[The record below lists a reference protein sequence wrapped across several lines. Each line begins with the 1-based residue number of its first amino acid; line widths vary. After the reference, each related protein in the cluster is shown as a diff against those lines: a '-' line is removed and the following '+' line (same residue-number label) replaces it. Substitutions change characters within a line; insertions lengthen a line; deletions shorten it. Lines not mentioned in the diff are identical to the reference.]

1 MIEGRSALL
10 KIISSLLYLSR
21 QGLAIRGHVDI
32 NSNIQQLL
40 ILRAEDVPELK
51 SWLLRTKYKWLSHD
65 IQNEILSLLSKEVQL
80 NLISEIKDSFCYS
93 IILDETRDISNREQV
108 SVCFRIVDKNLN
120 ISEHFLGFF
129 ETPFTDA
136 QTLFNLVINVLSQF
150 DIDISKCRGQ
160 CYDGAA
166 NVSGHISGLQARIID
181 VEPRAIFVHCTAHT
195 LNLVVQDTMQN
206 ITKIRDFL
214 AILRSMI
221 SFVKD
226 SPKRQA
232 IFNSLQ
238 AEQSIIGSSNNVS
251 LRPFCPTR
259 WCVRIVSLKSI
270 DSNYNL
276 LRKFLDE
283 LTTEKNE
290 IGAKASGFSKLL
302 YKFDFYFVLQIM
314 IFIFERIEV
323 LNSELQKKSLHFQ
336 DARLKIEA
344 IIISIEEKRKSGFD
358 QLLEDIIYKS
368 EELGLGEVKLPK
380 QRKTPKRLIE
390 GGQEHY
396 FSSAKDQYKA
406 LFFECMDMTL
416 SALHNRFKS
425 NVIKHLAKVENFI
438 VDPKK
443 INTAIITEYYGS
455 DFDGRKLELHRNIML
470 DIAKAKH
477 FKISSVS
484 DAINCFKQESYLQD
498 LVPEVVKLIKIMLTV
513 PVSSC
518 TAERSFSALRRL
530 KTFLRSTMT

>member
-1 MIEGRSALL
+1 MYKLQIVYNNFLITYYYYIYFILAGSFHRASIASIGAQKKGTNICASLSVSKTKEMKEARSALL

-65 IQNEILSLLSKEVQL
+65 IQNEILSLLSREIQL
-80 NLISEIKDSFCYS
+80 NLISEIKDAFCYS
-93 IILDETRDISNREQV
+93 IVLDETQDVSNREQV
-108 SVCFRIVDKNLN
+108 SVCFRIVDNNFN

-166 NVSGHISGLQARIID
+166 NVSGHITGLQRRIID

-206 ITKIRDFL
+206 INKVRDFL
-214 AILRSMI
+214 AVLRSMI

-232 IFNSLQ
+232 MFNSLQ
-238 AEQSIIGSSNNVS
+238 SELSIIGSSNNVS

-276 LRKFLDE
+276 LRTFLDE
-283 LTTEKNE
+283 LTKEKNE

-302 YKFDFYFVLQIM
+302 YKFDFYFVLKIM
-314 IFIFERIEV
+314 IFIFERIEL

-336 DARLKIEA
+336 DARLKIQA
-344 IIISIEEKRKSGFD
+344 IIISIEEIRKSGFD
-358 QLLEDIIYKS
+358 QL
-368 EELGLGEVKLPK
+368 
-380 QRKTPKRLIE
+380 
-390 GGQEHY
+390 
-396 FSSAKDQYKA
+396 
-406 LFFECMDMTL
+406 
-416 SALHNRFKS
+416 
-425 NVIKHLAKVENFI
+425 
-438 VDPKK
+438 
-443 INTAIITEYYGS
+443 
-455 DFDGRKLELHRNIML
+455 
-470 DIAKAKH
+470 
-477 FKISSVS
+477 
-484 DAINCFKQESYLQD
+484 
-498 LVPEVVKLIKIMLTV
+498 
-513 PVSSC
+513 
-518 TAERSFSALRRL
+518 
-530 KTFLRSTMT
+530 